1 MDKMLLIRAL
11 VVAVLM
17 LQVFVQAGET
27 EAADGYAI
35 IEKGGDTVRVLND
48 GTLKGRVAWAF
59 DTPTEGSAPMGLLLQ
74 HLRAAHDIA
83 WASYKPTHPEVIS
96 VLNEHPRAWGIY
108 DRNYCGKACLKAY
121 GRNDRITP
129 IGLGIYKKKSKRKW
143 FVMHHKFAVL
153 NLGVDGGAGEQGVLT
168 GSFNWNES
176 AANRNYENLV
186 YIQSRKIAEAYAQEF
201 KRIESQETDSSE
213 IVSDEGVSV
222 AFNRAGVGL
231 IQDRIKAAKQTVL
244 VAVWSISVS
253 SAKNPNPL
261 YDALLAAVER
271 GVDVRVLTDAH
282 KAKKRKYE
290 KLNVLKAH
298 MPDKKGHMHHKF
310 IVIDGDEV
318 VTGSF
323 NFVTK
328 SLSGNYE
335 NVIAI
340 KSPAMA
346 ASFADHWKSVAKATR

>member
-1 MDKMLLIRAL
+1 MEKTILIRAL

-17 LQVFVQAGET
+17 LQSFVQAGET
-27 EAADGYAI
+27 KAADGYHV
-35 IEKGGDTVRVLND
+35 IEKGRYAVRVLND
-48 GTLKGRVAWAF
+48 GTLKGRIAWAF
-59 DTPTEGSAPMGLLLQ
+59 DTPTEGSDPMGLLLQ
-74 HLRAAHDIA
+74 HLRAAHDIV
-83 WASYKPTHPEVIS
+83 WASYKPTHPEIIS
-96 VLNEHPRAWGIY
+96 VLNDHPRARGIY
-108 DRNYCGKACLKAY
+108 DRSYCGKACLNAF

-129 IGLGIYKKKSKRKW
+129 VGLGIYKKKSKRKW

-153 NLGVDGGAGEQGVLT
+153 NPGVGGEFGEQGVLT

-201 KRIESQETDSSE
+201 KRIESQETDFSE
-213 IVSDEGVSV
+213 IVSDRGVAV
-222 AFNRAGVGL
+222 AFNQAGVRL
-231 IQDRIKAAKQTVL
+231 IQDRIEAAKQTVL
-244 VAVWSISVS
+244 VAVWSISIS
-253 SAKNPNPL
+253 SSKNPNPL

-310 IVIDGDEV
+310 LVIDGEEV

-346 ASFADHWKSVAKATR
+346 ASFTNHWNSVVKATR